1 MLRIP
6 CPYCGER
13 DENEFVFGGQAHIVR
28 PEPTQQAGDREWAD
42 YLFFRDNPKGLHC
55 ERWQHHYGCRQWFNV
70 VRHTVSHEIMQ
81 VYGLHE
87 LRPELDPAPMV

>member
-1 MLRIP
+1 MLRIA

-13 DENEFVFGGQAHIVR
+13 SEDEFVFGGQAHIVR
-28 PEPTQQAGDREWAD
+28 PEPPAQAGDREWAD
-42 YLFFRDNPKGLHC
+42 YLFFRDNPKGLHH

-70 VRHTVSHEIMQ
+70 VRDTVSHEIVC

-87 LRPELDPAPMV
+87 PRPDLDPASMA